1 MQLYLDANAHL
12 PINAQALKLFCDFN
26 SSMAGHG
33 HPSALSMPAREAASK
48 LEEAREKI
56 AMLIGA
62 KSASQIVFT
71 AGCTQACEWAL
82 KCLFE
87 VNKNDT
93 IAVAYSTVEH
103 PAVRQSVQLYEKQY
117 KTKAYLYNI
126 NKDSEIDFNNN
137 LANKNICTLVQNEFG
152 SIYDIPQNKLS
163 FVDAS
168 QALGKI
174 PFDVQNYDFIVFAGH
189 KFAGFNIGFIYFKNI
204 EHWKEFG
211 LGSRYFMDRPGTL
224 DVGSIVGT
232 SYALELALETLEERI
247 DKATK
252 FQTYLEAEL
261 KSLGYTIVAENHKRS
276 AMTTYAYS
284 PTRAMNDLY
293 KLNNNKIYCG
303 IGSACG
309 SITSGLSPSISSL
322 GYKGQPSDFIRISQF
337 GYYGEAEAKYLI
349 NLLKK

>member
-93 IAVAYSTVEH
+93 IAVAYSAVEH

-232 SYALELALETLEERI
+232 ACALELALETLEERI

-309 SITSGLSPSISSL
+309 SIASGLSPSISSL